1 MVYQWT
7 KKNNSESENV
17 KWLMANTKQCPTCR
31 KFIEKNQ
38 GCNHM
43 TCRKEAGGC
52 GYEFCWICL
61 GEWKP
66 HGSSYYDCNKFDKET
81 QNSKEEKVKSVK
93 MELEKY
99 IFYFD
104 RFMNHQRAQEL
115 GEKQLLNQIRDYSEQ
130 FRQIKL
136 LPYEEVLFLE
146 LGVNTIINSRRT
158 LKYTYVFGYYM
169 KKCQEKSLFE
179 HNQYLLDRDT
189 DTLHGLME
197 GETIKKILKIEN
209 YEQFTKSFVEF
220 KNRIINL
227 VSTISNYKE
236 KLLCEIENKMLDMID
251 FKAIESKLLV

>member
-1 MVYQWT
+1 
-7 KKNNSESENV
+7 
-17 KWLMANTKQCPTCR
+17 
-31 KFIEKNQ
+31 
-38 GCNHM
+38 
-43 TCRKEAGGC
+43 
-52 GYEFCWICL
+52 
-61 GEWKP
+61 
-66 HGSSYYDCNKFDKET
+66 
-81 QNSKEEKVKSVK
+81 
-93 MELEKY
+93 
-99 IFYFD
+99 
-104 RFMNHQRAQEL
+104 
-115 GEKQLLNQIRDYSEQ
+115 
-130 FRQIKL
+130 
-136 LPYEEVLFLE
+136 
-146 LGVNTIINSRRT
+146 
-158 LKYTYVFGYYM
+158 M